1 MLETLESG
9 PMFWEIMTND
19 RNSKVDQYQA
29 LGGSWELLRLNLSD
43 ADKPKVCNWV
53 QTECNWV
60 QTECKLSAN
69 WVQTQRK
76 VQVQVQV

>member
-9 PMFWEIMTND
+9 PIFWEIMTND

-43 ADKPKVCNWV
+43 ADKPKVCNCV
-53 QTECNWV
+53 QLCATVCNCV
-60 QTECKLSAN
+60 QLCAN
-69 WVQTQRK
+69 
-76 VQVQVQV
+76 